1 MALVTSDESMTVI
14 ILDERET
21 EALTTVM
28 GALGRLYIGPMRA
41 GAAPAMV
48 WPSLASLV
56 AALEADGDE

>member
-28 GALGRLYIGPMRA
+28 GALGRLYIG
-41 GAAPAMV
+41 
-48 WPSLASLV
+48 
-56 AALEADGDE
+56 